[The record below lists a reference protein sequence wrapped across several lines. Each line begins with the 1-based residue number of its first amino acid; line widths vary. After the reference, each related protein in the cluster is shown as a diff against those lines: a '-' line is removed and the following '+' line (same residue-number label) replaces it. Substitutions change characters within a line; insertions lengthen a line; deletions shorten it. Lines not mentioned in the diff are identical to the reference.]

1 MYIYIYIHIP
11 RFYSAE
17 ARVPRREKGAGRQP
31 WRARL
36 VLLSGQPL
44 AGLCVRGRLVRWVV
58 AHVGGWGPEQRGGEG
73 GCSVAWVR
81 WWIARSAPGFAGN
94 FFSSEFSKGNDL
106 RYISKGFLLV
116 GKRVRRSAIHPPE
129 GRLARSRGL
138 PDNLHFS
145 TINLTFV
152 RLFFCGQSDWP
163 YVREGLPPCPLSL
176 VLEKSEAVECFQRKV
191 IRWIDD
197 TCLMERIFF
206 YLLLLLLQVGAD
218 TFVQDILIFDFARL
232 FERWMRR
239 GGGI

>member
-1 MYIYIYIHIP
+1 M
-11 RFYSAE
+11 
-17 ARVPRREKGAGRQP
+17 GT
-31 WRARL
+31 L
-36 VLLSGQPL
+36 VD
-44 AGLCVRGRLVRWVV
+44 V
-58 AHVGGWGPEQRGGEG
+58 
-73 GCSVAWVR
+73 
-81 WWIARSAPGFAGN
+81 ARSAPGFAGN

-163 YVREGLPPCPLSL
+163 YVREGLLPCPLSL
-176 VLEKSEAVECFQRKV
+176 VVEKSEAVGCFQRRV

-206 YLLLLLLQVGAD
+206 YLLLLLLRVGAD